1 MIRTGRA
8 GLPEQVV
15 RLLMLMETPS
25 LSSIRETG
33 AQRVGD
39 QDWTKLISAIASG
52 DQAAMG
58 TLYDATSRVVF
69 GLALRILNDRATAE
83 EVMLDVY
90 TQVWRQA
97 GSYDLQ
103 RGSAMAWLMT
113 IARSRAIDRLRSG
126 WQDRQRR
133 EPLEIVGDARAS
145 SSSPEENTEIS
156 ERRAL
161 VRQALGSISP
171 EQRELIEMAYYGGLS
186 HSEIALQTNLP
197 LGTVKTRIRLG
208 MLKLREMLG
217 PALEGNV

>member
-1 MIRTGRA
+1 
-8 GLPEQVV
+8 
-15 RLLMLMETPS
+15 METPS

-33 AQRVGD
+33 ASRTGD

-113 IARSRAIDRLRSG
+113 ITRSRAIDRLRSG

-133 EPLEIVGDARAS
+133 EPLETVGDVRAGD
-145 SSSPEENTEIS
+145 SSPEEATEIS
-156 ERRAL
+156 ERRVL

-171 EQRELIEMAYYGGLS
+171 EQRELIELAYYGGLS
-186 HSEIALQTNLP
+186 HSEIALQTSLP

>member
-1 MIRTGRA
+1 M
-8 GLPEQVV
+8 
-15 RLLMLMETPS
+15 
-25 LSSIRETG
+25 SSIRETG

-133 EPLEIVGDARAS
+133 EPLEVVGDARAS
-145 SSSPEENTEIS
+145 SSSPEEATEIS
-156 ERRAL
+156 ERRVL

>member
-1 MIRTGRA
+1 
-8 GLPEQVV
+8 
-15 RLLMLMETPS
+15 MEPSS
-25 LSSIRETG
+25 LSSTRQTG
-33 AQRVGD
+33 VPHAGN
-39 QDWTKLISAIASG
+39 QDWTSLIRAIASG
-52 DQAAMG
+52 DQAALG

-97 GSYDLQ
+97 ASYDLQ
-103 RGSAMAWLMT
+103 RGSPMAWLMT

-126 WQDRQRR
+126 WQDQQRR
-133 EPLEIVGDARAS
+133 EPLEVIGDARS
-145 SSSPEENTEIS
+145 DSISPELSTEIS
-156 ERRAL
+156 ERRLL
-161 VRQALGSISP
+161 VRKALSAISP

-217 PALEGNV
+217 PALEGMV

>member
-1 MIRTGRA
+1 
-8 GLPEQVV
+8 
-15 RLLMLMETPS
+15 METPS

-33 AQRVGD
+33 ASRTGD

-133 EPLEIVGDARAS
+133 EPLETVGDVRAGD
-145 SSSPEENTEIS
+145 SSPEEATEIS
-156 ERRAL
+156 ERRVL
-161 VRQALGSISP
+161 VRQALDAISP
-171 EQRELIEMAYYGGLS
+171 EQRELIELAYYGGLS
-186 HSEIALQTNLP
+186 HSEIALQTSLP

>member
-1 MIRTGRA
+1 
-8 GLPEQVV
+8 
-15 RLLMLMETPS
+15 MEPSS
-25 LSSIRETG
+25 LSFTRQTG
-33 AQRVGD
+33 IPHAGD
-39 QDWTKLISAIASG
+39 QDWTTLIRAIAGG
-52 DQAAMG
+52 DQAALG
-58 TLYDATSRVVF
+58 KLYDATSRMVF
-69 GLALRILNDRATAE
+69 GLALRVLNDRATAE

-103 RGSAMAWLMT
+103 RGSPMAWLMT

-126 WQDRQRR
+126 WQDQQRR
-133 EPLEIVGDARAS
+133 ESLDVIGDARAECA
-145 SSSPEENTEIS
+145 SPEQSTEIS

-161 VRQALGSISP
+161 VRKALSAISS

-217 PALEGNV
+217 PALEGTV

>member
-1 MIRTGRA
+1 
-8 GLPEQVV
+8 
-15 RLLMLMETPS
+15 METPS

-33 AQRVGD
+33 ASRTGD

-133 EPLEIVGDARAS
+133 EPLETVGDVRAGD
-145 SSSPEENTEIS
+145 SSPEEATEIS
-156 ERRAL
+156 ERRVL

-171 EQRELIEMAYYGGLS
+171 EQRELIELAYYGGLS
-186 HSEIALQTNLP
+186 HSEIALQTSLP